1 MDRSAYF
8 CLLLFAA
15 SLFVLPALANVALA
29 SAGLL
34 MLLRPR
40 SAWERLRGHPLWLPL
55 ALALAYLAAHLS
67 WQAFAA
73 GHVPPPAREE
83 ALDLLKYLLLVP
95 VAWVVA
101 GRPRRARW
109 LLALAGAGLVV
120 RVLAQTPWGELADLY
135 ATGRRLDFGFTSV
148 AAGLY
153 CAAGLLGVLVLVPAA
168 APVSGRRRGVVLV
181 AAAVA
186 VAVLTAA
193 LLLSG
198 SRGAWLALLLALP
211 VCLSGAWLRRRSLRP
226 VQAALGLSMLAVLL
240 VGGESVARRLG
251 DDAAAYRALIV
262 TVQAGDDAAA
272 ERAWRGIPHNS
283 VGLRLHL
290 WRLAFDSWRQQPLL
304 GHGLGVHRELI
315 DGSPD
320 SGLRQMA
327 HLHNLYLDLIV
338 RLGVVGLLLAAAVP
352 GSLALGLR
360 RAVRDGLQAPDVLR
374 FLLGVLVLTAVWSL
388 FDSRLFTLDFRL
400 YTLLLGGIA
409 LGLGLPRRGATAC
422 AS

>member
-15 SLFVLPALANVALA
+15 SLFVLPALANVALV

-40 SAWERLRGHPLWLPL
+40 SVWDRLRGHPLWLPL
-55 ALALAYLAAHLS
+55 GLGLAYLAAHLL
-67 WQAFAA
+67 WQAAA
-73 GHVPPPAREE
+73 VGQVPPPAREE
-83 ALDLLKYLLLVP
+83 ALDLLKYLLLLP

-101 GRPRRARW
+101 GQPRRARW
-109 LLALAGAGLVV
+109 MLALAGAGLVV
-120 RVLAQTPWGELADLY
+120 QVLVQTPWGALADLY
-135 ATGRRLDFGFTSV
+135 ATGRRVDFGFTSV

-168 APVSGRRRGVVLV
+168 PPVPGRRRAVVLV

-193 LLLSG
+193 LLLSR

-211 VCLSGAWLRRRSLRP
+211 VCLSGAWLMRRSLRP
-226 VQAALGLSMLAVLL
+226 VQAVLGLCMVAVLL
-240 VGGESVARRLG
+240 AGGESVARRLG
-251 DDAAAYRALIV
+251 DDAPAYQALIEA
-262 TVQAGDDAAA
+262 VQADDDAAA
-272 ERAWRGIPHNS
+272 DRAWREIPHNS

-290 WRLAFDSWRQQPLL
+290 WRLAFDSWRQQPLV

-315 DGSPD
+315 AGSPD
-320 SGLRQMA
+320 PQLRPMA
-327 HLHNLYLDLIV
+327 HLHNTYLDLAV
-338 RLGVVGLLLAAAVP
+338 RLGLVGLLLAAALP
-352 GSLALGLR
+352 GSLVLGLR
-360 RAVRDGLQAPDVLR
+360 RAVRDGLQAPDLLR
-374 FLLGVLVLTAVWSL
+374 FLFGALVLTAVWSL
-388 FDSRLFTLDFRL
+388 FDSRLFKLDFRL
-400 YTLLLGGIA
+400 YAVLLGGIA
-409 LGLGLPRRGATAC
+409 LGLAVPQRRRAC